1 MSRSADRGKK
11 HERRVVAW
19 HREHGYAATRDPA
32 KLEPDGR
39 ATGVDV
45 RAVVGDVRLA
55 IQCRDAQR
63 VNLWAALAEAQAG
76 ALAGELPLAFCRR
89 VVEPWPEPAHD
100 VVVIGVDDWFQLL
113 ALVSGSV
120 PGARVT
126 GRGNGPCGDRPDFF
140 PPQEDDA

>member
-45 RAVVGDVRLA
+45 RAAVNDVQLA
-55 IQCRDAQR
+55 IQVRDSKR
-63 VNLWAALAEAQAG
+63 VNVWQALADARAG
-76 ALAGELPLAFCRR
+76 ALASEIPLAFCRR
-89 VVEPWPEPAHD
+89 VTQEWPEPAED
-100 VVVIGVDDWFQLL
+100 VVIISVADWFQLL

-120 PGARVT
+120 TGARVT